1 MLGKLMKY
9 DLRSGFRKFSLI
21 WIGLVLLAAIN
32 GLTVR
37 LVLNGDVQSQLV
49 NFFFGVL
56 PMMLLVALFV
66 AMFVFVLVFTIEIFY
81 KGLLGSE
88 GYLMFTLPV
97 TTAEHIASKTLTAL
111 IFAALSTI
119 VAVLSGSILMA
130 VLASPVELG
139 TFMDMLREMNGYL
152 HTNPLP
158 AGTGWVL
165 AEFALYSI
173 LASAAATLQIYAA
186 ISVGHLAKK
195 HRGLFALL
203 AYIGISIAVSTVTSW
218 CMTTIFHSN
227 AFTDV
232 VLAWQFGV
240 ENAGWEVNGL
250 GMAASALGV
259 NIGLTLL
266 MGTGFFFLSRGI
278 LKNHLNLE

>member
-21 WIGLVLLAAIN
+21 WIGLALLAAIN
-32 GLTVR
+32 GLTIR

-66 AMFVFVLVFTIEIFY
+66 AMFVFVLVFTIDIFY

-111 IFAALSTI
+111 IFAVLSMI
-119 VAVLSGSILMA
+119 VAVLSGGILMV
-130 VLASPVELG
+130 VLAPGELG
-139 TFMDMLREMNGYL
+139 TIVDMLREMNGYL
-152 HTNPLP
+152 RANPLP
-158 AGTGWVL
+158 AGTGWVI
-165 AEFALYSI
+165 AEFALYSV

-203 AYIGISIAVSTVTSW
+203 AYIGISIAVSTITSW
-218 CMTTIFHSN
+218 CMTAIFRTN

-240 ENAGWEVNGL
+240 ESAGWEVNGL